1 MACGKSALAKALSS
15 SLDRTTVDLD
25 HHVEN
30 QWERTIEEGIE
41 QFGELE
47 FRRIERILLREL
59 PTENQILST
68 GGGTACFYGNMDWM
82 LANGLVVYLKMSP
95 SNLSQRIIADR
106 EAGIVRH
113 LVDFVSDWYGLDYVA
128 FAKGSVDPFNPK
140 VVQSSMGAMARM
152 PVVLMPEEALSQ
164 QLTAEGRTLFLADM
178 GGKPVEQM
186 PWPERS
192 ALVMGNEGAGP
203 SEHWKTVTDQVV
215 SIRRAKGR
223 QTESLNVA
231 MAGGILMQA
240 WHIA

>member
-1 MACGKSALAKALSS
+1 MALSKNKRS
-15 SLDRTTVDLD
+15 
-25 HHVEN
+25 
-30 QWERTIEEGIE
+30 
-41 QFGELE
+41 
-47 FRRIERILLREL
+47 
-59 PTENQILST
+59 QILSLQRKKGRESLSRFLVEGHKSINDFIE
-68 GGGTACFYGNMDWM
+68 GGWTMQTLLVTENSS
-82 LANGLVVYLKMSP
+82 LADQGEVIDESELRAISALEQPSDALAVFSQQTLTPQQGGLVLVLD
-95 SNLSQRIIADR
+95 RIQDPGN
-106 EAGIVRH
+106 AGTLIR
-113 LVDFVSDWYGLDYVA
+113 LADWYGLDYVA
-128 FAKGSVDPFNPK
+128 FSKGSVDPFNPK

-203 SEHWKTVTDQVV
+203 SEHWKTVTNQVV